1 MEKLILKSKAFQM
14 WSLYLLYHQ
23 PANRTYIG
31 ITTNIQRRL
40 RQHRGEIVG
49 GARFTA
55 RTQKKFPEGQW
66 ELVCFLSGFENRS
79 EVTRWERLLKVTGR
93 GLKQRFGAFESLA
106 KGQHPKEFS
115 ERQKEKFA
123 VPNGIDLHMTQ

>member
-1 MEKLILKSKAFQM
+1 M
-14 WSLYLLYHQ
+14 WSLYLLYH
-23 PANRTYIG
+23 PIANRTYIG

-66 ELVCFLSGFENRS
+66 ELICFLSGFENRS
-79 EVTRWERLLKVTGR
+79 EVTRWERLCKIRCR
-93 GLKQRFGAFESLA
+93 GLKQRSEAFDSLG
-106 KGQHPKEFS
+106 KGQHPKEFT
-115 ERQKEKFA
+115 ERQKEKFG
-123 VPNGIDLHMTQ
+123 VPDGIDLHITQ